1 MFKCNYKKLIFFF
14 YELKNL
20 DKDNMPED
28 NEFCL
33 LKLKDG
39 RYTAGIWTLFST
51 DEDEIMNGEF
61 YRGQFDSIA
70 VEEVSKWVSLDYDLS
85 ASLEK
90 EELENL
96 HFRDSKDE
104 TLSFTLTGFKSL
116 KDSDFPKNYQYC
128 LLILTNGRISGG
140 RWEYMIHQHE
150 QDGKFSY
157 AGRYYGKD
165 KVWAWVPLSPD
176 RFFEREQAA
185 EEERRHEEELNRNPS
200 VDHNKFIYG
209 TDVNI
214 YYEKALEKLRKEY
227 PWASLAQM
235 KKEKPWG
242 IVPLHGRYVFGQEDK
257 SFDGSRLV
265 IEWTDGSTS
274 DEFIDFLSEY
284 TRNSVKN
291 SNPEEKFKFGMD
303 IEVYINK
310 AYENVKKDY
319 HWLEKKML
327 EEDVHYE
334 IKQVDGDWEF
344 VRRYVGSEN
353 VYVCNYS
360 SSEGFVECLEE
371 DYKRAA
377 LSANPVVAEYAPHFE
392 GIALRGD
399 WHLEKY
405 VFSKLKTG
413 NYKVNVQGGSR
424 TAGGAREFFIT
435 PYCFEA
441 KTYEEFLERY
451 LEIVPGYIFGLSEEI
466 LFPDEELKHFLGY

>member
-1 MFKCNYKKLIFFF
+1 
-14 YELKNL
+14 
-20 DKDNMPED
+20 
-28 NEFCL
+28 
-33 LKLKDG
+33 
-39 RYTAGIWTLFST
+39 
-51 DEDEIMNGEF
+51 
-61 YRGQFDSIA
+61 
-70 VEEVSKWVSLDYDLS
+70 
-85 ASLEK
+85 
-90 EELENL
+90 
-96 HFRDSKDE
+96 
-104 TLSFTLTGFKSL
+104 
-116 KDSDFPKNYQYC
+116 
-128 LLILTNGRISGG
+128 
-140 RWEYMIHQHE
+140 
-150 QDGKFSY
+150 
-157 AGRYYGKD
+157 
-165 KVWAWVPLSPD
+165 
-176 RFFEREQAA
+176 
-185 EEERRHEEELNRNPS
+185 
-200 VDHNKFIYG
+200 
-209 TDVNI
+209 
-214 YYEKALEKLRKEY
+214 
-227 PWASLAQM
+227 M